1 MNPKISVV
9 ICTHNPDR
17 TRLRRCLQGLEK
29 QTLCRSEWELI
40 LVDNNSDI
48 DVRTSLS
55 DQNNLDIKIL
65 QEPKQG
71 LTHARIKG
79 IRASQAPLLVFV
91 DDDNILATTYL
102 KKVLE
107 IADKKKIWG
116 VWSGSAHGKY
126 SILPNPFWRKF
137 ERYLCVRK
145 IKKEQESKS
154 LFDWE
159 AMPHGAGMVV
169 RRKVARLYARF
180 CGKNPLRRSMDRTG
194 SHLISGG
201 DNDIALCGYQAGFQY
216 AVTPKLSLVHLIP
229 KERIQPGYFL
239 RIIRGSAYSNHLL
252 TEIHTGR
259 KSQVPLVRQVLG
271 LCKRFKF
278 SEPREA
284 LVEVYRIWGNLQYVC
299 KSR

>member
-1 MNPKISVV
+1 MQISVV
-9 ICTHNPDR
+9 ICTHNPDVK
-17 TRLRRCLQGLEK
+17 RLYLCLQGLK
-29 QTLCRSEWELI
+29 DQTLNKSRWELI
-40 LVDNNSDI
+40 LIDNNSTQS
-48 DVRTSLS
+48 VRRLISNWFGLKMRI
-55 DQNNLDIKIL
+55 IKETKL
-65 QEPKQG
+65 G
-71 LTHARIKG
+71 LTLARLRGIK
-79 IRASQAPLLVFV
+79 ASRGNLIIFV
-91 DDDNILATTYL
+91 DDDNILEKTYL
-102 KKVLE
+102 KKAIE
-107 IADKKKIWG
+107 IAKGKKRWG
-116 VWSGSAHGKY
+116 VWSGSARGKY
-126 SILPNPFWRKF
+126 FILPNPFWRKL
-137 ERYLCVRK
+137 ERYLCVRE
-145 IKKEQESKS
+145 IKKEQESKT

-180 CGKNPLRRSMDRTG
+180 CEKNPLRRNMDRTG

-201 DNDIALCGYQAGFQY
+201 DNDIALCGYKAGFQY
-216 AVTPKLSLVHLIP
+216 AVTPKMSLLHLIP

-271 LCKRFKF
+271 LCKRFNF

-284 LVEVYRIWGNLQYVC
+284 LIEAYRIWGNLQYVC